1 MTRRKG
7 AAAARPEVRAFQAYT
22 LSPQELPELRAKLD
36 FNESPFDVPAAL
48 KETVLSRLSKRRW
61 ADYPEFGASRLTAA
75 LSRATGR
82 PAAEIVVGNGSGELL
97 MAAISVFAGGGTLLL
112 SPPTFSLYRQLA
124 VLSGAR
130 LREVPRRPP
139 DFALDEA
146 AFLQAASE
154 GAVPLVCSP
163 NNPTGGTVSQRFVK
177 ELAGLSGVVLADQAY
192 VDFGEKEDDVL
203 PLVDEVENLIVFR
216 TLSKAYSAAGFRIG
230 YAVARA
236 DVATELR
243 KAVLPFSVDLA
254 AEELAVAL
262 LDAPEFSRRSV
273 ETVRSNREGLAG
285 ALRALGAAVAPSR
298 ANFLFFAFP
307 GRDGKRIAS
316 ALARRGVLVRELSS
330 AAEGY
335 LRVTVGGSDENRIFL
350 EALKESL

>member
-1 MTRRKG
+1 M
-7 AAAARPEVRAFQAYT
+7 
-22 LSPQELPELRAKLD
+22 
-36 FNESPFDVPAAL
+36 
-48 KETVLSRLSKRRW
+48 
-61 ADYPEFGASRLTAA
+61 
-75 LSRATGR
+75 
-82 PAAEIVVGNGSGELL
+82 
-97 MAAISVFAGGGTLLL
+97 
-112 SPPTFSLYRQLA
+112 
-124 VLSGAR
+124 
-130 LREVPRRPP
+130 
-139 DFALDEA
+139 
-146 AFLQAASE
+146 
-154 GAVPLVCSP
+154 
-163 NNPTGGTVSQRFVK
+163 
-177 ELAGLSGVVLADQAY
+177 
-192 VDFGEKEDDVL
+192 
-203 PLVDEVENLIVFR
+203 ENLIVFR

-285 ALRALGAAVAPSR
+285 ALAPSR

>member
-1 MTRRKG
+1 VGRLPG
-7 AAAARPEVRAFQAYT
+7 VRGD
-22 LSPQELPELRAKLD
+22 E
-36 FNESPFDVPAAL
+36 
-48 KETVLSRLSKRRW
+48 
-61 ADYPEFGASRLTAA
+61 ADGGPLAGR
-75 LSRATGR
+75 GR

-97 MAAISVFAGGGTLLL
+97 LAGISVFAGGGTLLL
-112 SPPTFSLYRQLA
+112 APPAFSLYRQLA
-124 VLSGAR
+124 VLAGAR
-130 LREVPRRPP
+130 VREVLRRPP
-139 DFALDEA
+139 DFSLDET

-163 NNPTGGTVSQRFVK
+163 NNPTGGVVSKDFVK
-177 ELAGLSGVVLADQAY
+177 KLSGVSGVVLADQAY
-192 VDFGEKEDDVL
+192 VDFGEREDDVL
-203 PLVDEVENLIVFR
+203 PLVDEMENLIVFR

-230 YAVARA
+230 YAVAKA
-236 DVATELR
+236 DVAKELR

-262 LDAPEFSRRSV
+262 LEAPEFSRRSV

-285 ALRALGAAVAPSR
+285 ALRVLGAAVAPSR

-307 GRDGKRIAS
+307 GRDGRQIAS

-335 LRVTVGGSDENRIFL
+335 LRVTVGGSEENRIFL